1 MTNKSLEIQK
11 ITISAINN
19 IPQFKDNNIIA
30 YASIPLKIKL
40 PYIKLASLKS
50 SSILGTNNVNRFNVE
65 LFVATNGKN
74 NTTILNIMEIMY
86 RGLPNAIFN
95 EIDANRNN
103 ISISVQNIIDMNFSI
118 TEDIKNGTWY
128 GYFTVVLDVI

>member
-19 IPQFKDNNIIA
+19 IQQFKNNNIIA
-30 YASIPLKIKL
+30 YASVPLKIKL

-50 SSILGTNNVNRFNVE
+50 SSILGASNISRFNVD
-65 LFVATNGKN
+65 FFIATNGKN
-74 NTTILNIMEIMY
+74 NTTILNIMEVMY
-86 RGLPNAIFN
+86 RELPNAIFN
-95 EIDANRNN
+95 EIDTNKNN
-103 ISISVQNIIDMNFSI
+103 ISVSVQNIIDMNFSI

-128 GYFTVVLDVI
+128 GYFTVILDVI

>member
-19 IPQFKDNNIIA
+19 IQQFKNNNIIA

-50 SSILGTNNVNRFNVE
+50 SSILGTSNVNRFNVDF
-65 LFVATNGKN
+65 FVATNGKN

-86 RGLPNAIFN
+86 RELPNAIFN
-95 EIDANRNN
+95 EIDANKNN

-118 TEDIKNGTWY
+118 TEDVKNGTWY
-128 GYFTVVLDVI
+128 GYFTVILDII